1 MAHSRSSHGGGIMT
15 SLLLIIAVAAS
26 SSAVAW
32 AAPTPNELLTEAL
45 DVRDWIVGVRR
56 ELHGIPELGFKETK
70 TAARISSLLKE
81 LGIPHE

>member
-1 MAHSRSSHGGGIMT
+1 MALSRSRHGGGIMAF
-15 SLLLIIAVAAS
+15 LLLIIAVAS
-26 SSAVAW
+26 TSAVAL
-32 AAPTPNELLTEAL
+32 ASPSPSELLAEAL
-45 DVRDWIVGVRR
+45 GVRDWIVGVRR